1 MAPLP
6 AFATVGVASAV
17 VVVKEVDAPDTVE
30 DVPLPVGVT
39 VKVYAVVAD
48 RLEIVQL
55 CAPVGI
61 VTVLATV
68 QVPPGVPFTV

>member
-6 AFATVGVASAV
+6 AFATVGVASAFV
-17 VVVKEVDAPDTVE
+17 VVSEVDAPDTVE
-30 DVPLPVGVT
+30 DVPLPEGVT
-39 VKVYAVVAD
+39 VKVYPVLSV

-55 CAPVGI
+55 SAPVGI

-68 QVPPGVPFTV
+68 QVPPGVPATL